1 MILRLVVVTALLCS
15 NLSTGAQV
23 NYLSK
28 IKQAAVLIPAKPVEA
43 DSVYREI
50 LKEITSQ
57 QLTDDSLYVYTYFQ
71 LGLSNLYRGNLNL
84 ALDYYNKS
92 LQYNQENIL
101 PNQSLA
107 SLVNIAII
115 FDKQYRFR
123 EASQAYQK
131 ALEFSEQSKDSSSI
145 AGIWLNL
152 GILKHR
158 MKDDEKAVE
167 ILEKTYAYYSDKR
180 DTLKMAIILNNIA
193 TCYFQSKPQI
203 SEANLIKSLKLYRLI
218 NNEYNIAITT
228 NNLAELNIS
237 QKKYTESRRLLLD
250 NIAFCESKGFL
261 EALTVALR
269 LQGQCEIESGGDLV
283 AAAVNLEKSREL
295 ALKTGRTDHLR
306 DIREAELLLQAR
318 SGNFEG
324 VKKALEAYKAMLD
337 ESAQEN
343 ARIVN
348 TEFQTIHEVKTLT
361 QQKDILKEGISL
373 RNRQLML
380 SLLALLSAA
389 LAIGIIATQYIR
401 LRRTM
406 RTMYRMNV
414 ELANSAAISL
424 RSLEQDTIHD
434 ENSELTEEESI
445 NLSNLYFYVLSRIE
459 HDKLYLDP
467 LFSLQE
473 LSEKIKR
480 SPRYISQA
488 ISEAG
493 NTNFP
498 NLLNGFRINEARRLI
513 AGNQQISVHEIME
526 KTGFRSRQSFH
537 RNFKSAT
544 GFTPKEY
551 REMSAGFRPDES
563 EVSEYP
569 ER

>member
-1 MILRLVVVTALLCS
+1 MITRPVIIIAVLLCS
-15 NLSTGAQV
+15 YLPVEGQYS
-23 NYLSK
+23 YLSR
-28 IKQAAVLIPAKPVEA
+28 IKEAAVLMPAKPVEA

-50 LKEITSQ
+50 LEEITSQ
-57 QLTDDSLYVYTYFQ
+57 QLADDSLYVLTYFQ
-71 LGLSNLYRGNLNL
+71 LGLSNLYQGKLNL

-92 LQYNQENIL
+92 LQYNQRNIL
-101 PNQSLA
+101 PKKSLA
-107 SLVNIAII
+107 CLVNSAII
-115 FDKQYRFR
+115 FEKQYRFA
-123 EASQAYQK
+123 EASQTYRK
-131 ALEFSEQSKDSSSI
+131 ALEFSEQIKDSVSI

-152 GILKHR
+152 GILSHR
-158 MKDDEKAVE
+158 MKDDDKAVV
-167 ILEKTYAYYSDKR
+167 ILNKTYAYYSAIR
-180 DTLKMAIILNNIA
+180 DTLTMGNILNNIA
-193 TCYFQSKPQI
+193 TCYFP
-203 SEANLIKSLKLYRLI
+203 ANPRIAEENLKKSLELYRLV
-218 NNEYNIAITT
+218 NDEYYVAITT
-228 NNLAELNIS
+228 NNIAELHNS
-237 QKKYTESRRLLLD
+237 QKKFNESRQLLRD
-250 NIAFCESKGFL
+250 NIAFCEKKGFL
-261 EALTVALR
+261 EALSVAYR
-269 LQGQCEIESGGDLV
+269 LLGQCEIESGGDLG
-283 AAAVNLEKSREL
+283 AAAANLEKSREL

-318 SGNFEG
+318 AGNFEG
-324 VKKALEAYKAMLD
+324 VKKVLEAYKAMLD

-343 ARIVN
+343 ARVVN

-380 SLLALLSAA
+380 SLLALLSAV
-389 LAIGIIATQYIR
+389 LVIGIIATQHIR

-424 RSLEQDTIHD
+424 RGLKQDTIHD
-434 ENSELTEEESI
+434 ENSELTEEENI
-445 NLSNLYFYVLSRIE
+445 NLSNLYLDVLRRIE

-473 LSEKIKR
+473 LSEKVKR

-488 ISEAG
+488 VSEVG

-498 NLLNGFRINEARRLI
+498 NLLNSFRINEARRLI

-563 EVSEYP
+563 EG
-569 ER
+569 

>member
-1 MILRLVVVTALLCS
+1 MITRPIIIIAVLLCGYLPVEGQYS
-15 NLSTGAQV
+15 
-23 NYLSK
+23 YLSR
-28 IKQAAVLIPAKPVEA
+28 IKEAAVLMPAKPVEA

-50 LKEITSQ
+50 LEEITSQ
-57 QLTDDSLYVYTYFQ
+57 QLADDSLYVLTYFQ
-71 LGLSNLYRGNLNL
+71 LGTSNLYQGKLNL

-92 LQYNQENIL
+92 LQHNQRKIL
-101 PNQSLA
+101 PKQSLA
-107 SLVNIAII
+107 SLVNSAII
-115 FDKQYRFR
+115 FEKQYRFA
-123 EASQAYQK
+123 EASQKYRK
-131 ALEFSEQSKDSSSI
+131 ALEFSEQIKDSVSI

-152 GILKHR
+152 GILSHR

-167 ILEKTYAYYSDKR
+167 ILNKTYAYYSARR
-180 DTLKMAIILNNIA
+180 DTLTMGNILNNIA
-193 TCYFQSKPQI
+193 TCYFP
-203 SEANLIKSLKLYRLI
+203 ANPRIAEENLNKSLALYRLV
-218 NNEYNIAITT
+218 NDEYYVAITT
-228 NNLAELNIS
+228 NNIAELHNS
-237 QKKYTESRRLLLD
+237 QKNFNESRQLLLD
-250 NIAFCESKGFL
+250 NIAFCEKKGFL
-261 EALTVALR
+261 EALSVAYR
-269 LQGQCEIESGGDLV
+269 LLGQCEIESGGDLG
-283 AAAVNLEKSREL
+283 AAAANLEKSREL
-295 ALKTGRTDHLR
+295 AQKTGRTDHLR

-324 VKKALEAYKAMLD
+324 VKKVLEAYKTMLD

-361 QQKDILKEGISL
+361 RQKDMLEEGISL
-373 RNRQLML
+373 KNRQLIL
-380 SLLALLSAA
+380 SLLALLAAA
-389 LAIGIIATQYIR
+389 LAIGIIASQYIR

-414 ELANSAAISL
+414 ELANSAVISL
-424 RSLEQDTIHD
+424 RGLKQDTIHD
-434 ENSELTEEESI
+434 ENSELTEEENI
-445 NLSNLYFYVLSRIE
+445 NLSNLYLDVLRRIE

-488 ISEAG
+488 VSEVG

-498 NLLNGFRINEARRLI
+498 NLLNSFRINEARRLI

-563 EVSEYP
+563 EG
-569 ER
+569 